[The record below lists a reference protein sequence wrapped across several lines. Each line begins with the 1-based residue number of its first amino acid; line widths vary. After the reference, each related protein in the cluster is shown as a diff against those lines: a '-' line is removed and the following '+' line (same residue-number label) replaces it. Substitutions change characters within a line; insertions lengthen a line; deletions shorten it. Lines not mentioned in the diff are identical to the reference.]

1 MMVVVMMMMMMMMM
15 VFRRRMLTK
24 FSDDNGDE
32 GFKMQL
38 LTKMIVIYNDQS
50 QVNASFIVVE

>member
-1 MMVVVMMMMMMMMM
+1 MMMVMMMMMMMMVM

-24 FSDDNGDE
+24 FSNDNGDE
-32 GFKMQL
+32 AFKMQL

-50 QVNASFIVVE
+50 QVNASFTVVE